1 VTTEL
6 GLLSREKPK
15 SGSQRLSIPFSRNPV
30 RDKIESLRTTAWPSW
45 KSAAISP
52 EKAMITSTVCE
63 ITWFAGLV
71 AWYIIRYPFQR
82 RSKKVSVTKS
92 LFGWRE
98 SGVLALAF
106 VGLWVIPFI
115 YALTGLPSSLDRH
128 LIPAVA
134 VLGVTILCGALLL
147 FFRSHADLGR
157 NWSISLQIRDEHR
170 LVTTGVYRVIRHP
183 MYSSFFL
190 LAIAQ
195 LMLLPN
201 WFAGAA
207 GLIGISL
214 LYAFRVRQEE
224 RMMVERFGA
233 EYRDYMTHTGRLIP
247 PFRSF
252 MRNYRV

>member
-1 VTTEL
+1 
-6 GLLSREKPK
+6 
-15 SGSQRLSIPFSRNPV
+15 
-30 RDKIESLRTTAWPSW
+30 
-45 KSAAISP
+45 
-52 EKAMITSTVCE
+52 MITSRVCE

-92 LFGWRE
+92 LFGWCD
-98 SGVLALAF
+98 SGLLALAF
-106 VGLWVIPFI
+106 VGLWVVPFI
-115 YALTGLPSSLDRH
+115 YALIGFPSSLDRQ

-134 VLGVTILCGALLL
+134 VLGVIILCAALVM
-147 FFRSHADLGR
+147 FYRSHADLGR

-195 LMLLPN
+195 LLLLPN
-201 WFAGAA
+201 WFAGAS
-207 GLIGISL
+207 GLFGIGL

-224 RMMVERFGA
+224 RMMMDRFGA
-233 EYRDYMTHTGRLIP
+233 EYLDYMAHTGRLIP
-247 PFRSF
+247 PVRAS
-252 MRNYRV
+252 

>member
-1 VTTEL
+1 
-6 GLLSREKPK
+6 
-15 SGSQRLSIPFSRNPV
+15 
-30 RDKIESLRTTAWPSW
+30 
-45 KSAAISP
+45 
-52 EKAMITSTVCE
+52 MITSTICE
-63 ITWFAGLV
+63 IAWFAGLV
-71 AWYIIRYPFQR
+71 AWYLIRYPFQR
-82 RSKKVSVTKS
+82 RSKTVSVTRS

-98 SGVLALAF
+98 SGLLALAF
-106 VGLWVIPFI
+106 VGLWVVPFI
-115 YALTGLPSSLDRH
+115 YALTGFPSSLDH
-128 LIPAVA
+128 QLIPAIA

-170 LVTTGVYRVIRHP
+170 LVTTGVYRTIRHP

-207 GLIGISL
+207 GLIGVGL
-214 LYAFRVRQEE
+214 LYGFRVRQEE

-233 EYRDYMTHTGRLIP
+233 EYWDYMTHTGRLIP
-247 PFRSF
+247 PGSSF
-252 MRNYRV
+252 LRITGCSCVF